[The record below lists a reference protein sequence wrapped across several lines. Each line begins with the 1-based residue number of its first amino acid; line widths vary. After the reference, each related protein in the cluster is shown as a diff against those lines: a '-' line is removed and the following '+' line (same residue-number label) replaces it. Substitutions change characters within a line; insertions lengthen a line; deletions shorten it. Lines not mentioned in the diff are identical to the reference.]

1 MTTAVILAVSRF
13 NLVGQYAWM
22 TYHVRRFRPTRWPLI
37 AQTLIHLAAGAVYL
51 GLTFRFKEGATHRSH
66 AFVSWYCVSGVESLA
81 GLLLSNYSPIVS
93 LGKTHLMKRL
103 TLLTVMIL
111 GEGIESIAK
120 KVLVIVKNKHAWG
133 GFLLQSR

>member
-1 MTTAVILAVSRF
+1 MLTPSAIILAVSRF

-22 TYHVRRFRPTRWPLI
+22 AFHVRRYRTTLLPLLL
-37 AQTLIHLAAGAVYL
+37 QTGIHLAAAAVYL
-51 GLTFRFKEGATHRSH
+51 GITFRFEDGRRSH
-66 AFVSWYCVSGVESLA
+66 AFVTWYCISGVEAVAS
-81 GLLLSNYSPIVS
+81 LLLSNYSPIVS

-120 KVLVIVKNKHAWG
+120 KVLVIVKNPGAWG
-133 GFLLQSR
+133 GF